1 METAKR
7 HDWGLV
13 VAGVL
18 LVALALFFTVAP
30 GLTLVTITA
39 IAGAG
44 FLVSGIFDAVMYV
57 RSRRAM
63 DLSGWVPAYAV
74 LDIVLG
80 LMFLLHPLALSGVI
94 PWVIGAFLLVFGIF
108 EVVAAVRVRR
118 LGTSLWGWMLFSG
131 IVEALCGLT
140 FFLAPATFVVFL
152 ALFVVMRGVSLIV
165 YGWNAGTGARLGRG
179 AGSEVPRARPV
190 RGQGAARMLAGKK
203 ARAAL
208 RSAKR

>member
-1 METAKR
+1 
-7 HDWGLV
+7 
-13 VAGVL
+13 
-18 LVALALFFTVAP
+18 
-30 GLTLVTITA
+30 
-39 IAGAG
+39 
-44 FLVSGIFDAVMYV
+44 MYV
-57 RSRRAM
+57 RFRRAM
-63 DLSGWVPAYAV
+63 DLSGWVLAYAV

-108 EVVAAVRVRR
+108 EVVAALRVRR

-165 YGWNAGTGARLGRG
+165 YGWNAG
-179 AGSEVPRARPV
+179 RALV
-190 RGQGAARMLAGKK
+190 
-203 ARAAL
+203 
-208 RSAKR
+208 

>member
-1 METAKR
+1 MIRRMETAKR

-44 FLVSGIFDAVMYV
+44 FLVSGIFDAVTYV
-57 RSRRAM
+57 RFRRAM
-63 DLSGWVPAYAV
+63 DLSGWVLAYAV

-108 EVVAAVRVRR
+108 EVVAALRVRR

-165 YGWNAGTGARLGRG
+165 YGWNAG
-179 AGSEVPRARPV
+179 RALV
-190 RGQGAARMLAGKK
+190 
-203 ARAAL
+203 
-208 RSAKR
+208 

>member
-1 METAKR
+1 MIRRMETAKR

-57 RSRRAM
+57 RFRRAM
-63 DLSGWVPAYAV
+63 DLSGWVLAYAV

-108 EVVAAVRVRR
+108 EVVAALRVRR

-152 ALFVVMRGVSLIV
+152 ARCVVMRGVSLIV
-165 YGWNAGTGARLGRG
+165 YGWNAG
-179 AGSEVPRARPV
+179 RALV
-190 RGQGAARMLAGKK
+190 
-203 ARAAL
+203 
-208 RSAKR
+208 